1 MLNIQFLFAKKAKKS
16 YTVVNKLNK
25 QENKMK
31 KYKLQATASFG
42 LEAVVKRE
50 IENLGFENI
59 SVSDGYVEFTS
70 DLRGIAKA
78 NLWLRSADK
87 VLMII
92 GRFQAVTFEELFD
105 NTYALPW
112 DELIPK
118 DANFII
124 TGKSFKSTLS
134 SVPAC
139 QSIVEK
145 AIIKKL
151 QTKYAISHFPKTGV
165 EYTIQAALLKNT
177 VTITLNTSGPSLHKR
192 GYRHGQVIAPL
203 KETMAAGLI
212 QLSYWKK
219 DRIFL
224 DPCCGS
230 GTLPIEAALIG
241 RNIAPGLSRKFA
253 AELWDFIPKE
263 VWQDE
268 RKAAYSA
275 IDYDAELTIYG
286 SDINAHAVEIAKQNA
301 ENAGVDDCIVFRQI
315 PFNKL
320 KLPGDYGVCVSNPPY
335 AERMGNL
342 DDVERLYRD
351 MGNLF
356 RSNKTWSAYFI
367 TSHEGFEKLYGKKA
381 DKKRKLFN
389 GNVKTDY
396 YQYFG
401 ERPPKK
407 I

>member
-1 MLNIQFLFAKKAKKS
+1 M
-16 YTVVNKLNK
+16 NKI
-25 QENKMK
+25 
-31 KYKLQATASFG
+31 KLRATTTFG
-42 LEAVVKRE
+42 LEAVAKRE
-50 IENLGFENI
+50 IEKLGFTDI
-59 SVSDGYVEFTS
+59 KVSDGYVEYTA
-70 DLRGIAKA
+70 DYRGIVQS
-78 NLWLRSADK
+78 NLWLRTADK
-87 VLMII
+87 VLLVI
-92 GRFQAVTFEELFD
+92 GEFEAVTFEELFD
-105 NTYALPW
+105 NTFALPW
-112 DELIPK
+112 TDLIPK
-118 DANFII
+118 DGNFIV

-139 QSIVEK
+139 QSITEK

-151 QTKYAISHFPKTGV
+151 QTKYDIRRFPKTGA
-165 EYTIQAALLKNT
+165 EYTVQVSLLKNK

-203 KETMAAGLI
+203 KETMAAALI
-212 QLSYWKK
+212 ELSYWKK

-230 GTLPIEAALIG
+230 GTLPIEAAMIG

-253 AELWDFIPKE
+253 AEDWDFIPKE
-263 VWQDE
+263 LWQEE
-268 RKAAYSA
+268 RKKAYSA
-275 IDYDAELTIYG
+275 IDYDCELQIYG
-286 SDINAHAVEIAKQNA
+286 SDINAHAVEIAKVNA
-301 ENAGVDDCIVFRQI
+301 ENAGVDDCIIFRQI

-320 KLPGDYGVCVSNPPY
+320 KLMGDYGVCVSNPPY

-351 MGNLF
+351 MGKLF
-356 RSNKTWSAYFI
+356 KANKTWSTYFI
-367 TSHEGFEKLYGKKA
+367 TSHEGFEKLYGRKA

-407 I
+407 

>member
-1 MLNIQFLFAKKAKKS
+1 
-16 YTVVNKLNK
+16 
-25 QENKMK
+25 MK
-31 KYKLQATASFG
+31 KFKLQATTTFG

-50 IENLGFENI
+50 IEHLGFEDI

-70 DLRGIAKA
+70 DFKGIARS

-87 VLMII
+87 VLII
-92 GRFQAVTFEELFD
+92 VGRFQAVTFEELFD
-105 NTYALPW
+105 QTFELPW

-118 DANFII
+118 NANFII

-145 AIIKKL
+145 AVIKKL
-151 QTKYAISHFPKTGV
+151 QTKYDIRRFPKIGA

-192 GYRHGQVIAPL
+192 GYRHGQVVAPL
-203 KETMAAGLI
+203 KETMAAALI

-219 DRIFL
+219 DRILL

-230 GTLPIEAALIG
+230 GTIPIEAALIG

-253 AELWDFIPKE
+253 AEEWEFIPKE
-263 VWQDE
+263 VWQQE

-275 IDYDAELTIYG
+275 IDYDIDLQIYG
-286 SDINAHAVEIAKQNA
+286 SDINAHAVEIAKINA
-301 ENAGVDDCIVFRQI
+301 ENAGVDDCITFKQI

-320 KLPGDYGVCVSNPPY
+320 HLPGDYGVCVTNPPY

-342 DDVERLYRD
+342 ADVERLYTD
-351 MGNLF
+351 MGKLF
-356 RSNKTWSAYFI
+356 RKNKTWSAYFI
-367 TSHEGFEKLYGKKA
+367 TSHEGFEKLYGKRA

-401 ERPPKK
+401 ERPPKSK
-407 I
+407 

>member
-1 MLNIQFLFAKKAKKS
+1 M
-16 YTVVNKLNK
+16 NKI
-25 QENKMK
+25 
-31 KYKLQATASFG
+31 KLRATTTFG
-42 LEAVVKRE
+42 LEAVAKRE
-50 IENLGFENI
+50 IEKLGFTDI
-59 SVSDGYVEFTS
+59 KVSDGYVEYTA
-70 DLRGIAKA
+70 DYRGIVQS
-78 NLWLRSADK
+78 NLWLRTADK
-87 VLMII
+87 VLLVI
-92 GRFQAVTFEELFD
+92 GEFEAVTFEELFD
-105 NTYALPW
+105 NTFDLPW
-112 DELIPK
+112 TDLIPK
-118 DANFII
+118 DGNFIV

-139 QSIVEK
+139 QSITEK

-151 QTKYAISHFPKTGV
+151 QTKYDIRRFPKTGA
-165 EYTIQAALLKNT
+165 EYTVQVSLLKNK

-203 KETMAAGLI
+203 KETMAAALI
-212 QLSYWKK
+212 ELSYWKK

-230 GTLPIEAALIG
+230 GTLPIEAAMIG

-253 AELWDFIPKE
+253 AEDWDFIPKE
-263 VWQDE
+263 LWQEE
-268 RKAAYSA
+268 RKKAYSA
-275 IDYDAELTIYG
+275 IDYDCELQIYG
-286 SDINAHAVEIAKQNA
+286 SDINAHAVEIAKVNA
-301 ENAGVDDCIVFRQI
+301 ENAGVDDCIIFRQI

-320 KLPGDYGVCVSNPPY
+320 KLMGDYGVCVSNPPY

-351 MGNLF
+351 MGKLF
-356 RSNKTWSAYFI
+356 KANKTWSTYFI
-367 TSHEGFEKLYGKKA
+367 TSHEGFEKLYGRKA

-407 I
+407 

>member
-1 MLNIQFLFAKKAKKS
+1 M
-16 YTVVNKLNK
+16 NKI
-25 QENKMK
+25 
-31 KYKLQATASFG
+31 KLRATTTFG
-42 LEAVVKRE
+42 LEAVAKRE
-50 IENLGFENI
+50 IEKLGFTDI
-59 SVSDGYVEFTS
+59 KVSDGYVEYTA
-70 DLRGIAKA
+70 DYRGIVQS
-78 NLWLRSADK
+78 NLWLRTADK
-87 VLMII
+87 VLLVI
-92 GRFQAVTFEELFD
+92 GEFEAVTFEELFD
-105 NTYALPW
+105 NTFDLPW
-112 DELIPK
+112 TDLIPK
-118 DANFII
+118 DGNFIV

-139 QSIVEK
+139 QSITEK

-151 QTKYAISHFPKTGV
+151 QTKYDIRRFPKTGA
-165 EYTIQAALLKNT
+165 EYTVQVSLLKNK

-203 KETMAAGLI
+203 KETMAAALI
-212 QLSYWKK
+212 ELSYWKK

-230 GTLPIEAALIG
+230 GTLPIEAAMIG

-253 AELWDFIPKE
+253 AEDWDFIPKE
-263 VWQDE
+263 LWQEE
-268 RKAAYSA
+268 RKKAYSS
-275 IDYDAELTIYG
+275 IDYDCELQIYG
-286 SDINAHAVEIAKQNA
+286 SDINAHAVEIAKVNA
-301 ENAGVDDCIVFRQI
+301 ENAGVDDCIIFRQI

-320 KLPGDYGVCVSNPPY
+320 KLMGDYGVCVSNPPY

-342 DDVERLYRD
+342 DDVERLYTD
-351 MGNLF
+351 MGKLF
-356 RSNKTWSAYFI
+356 KANKTWSTYFI
-367 TSHEGFEKLYGKKA
+367 TSHEGFEKLYGRKA

-407 I
+407 

>member
-1 MLNIQFLFAKKAKKS
+1 M
-16 YTVVNKLNK
+16 
-25 QENKMK
+25 ENFRI
-31 KYKLQATASFG
+31 QATTTFG

-50 IENLGFENI
+50 IENLGFGDI
-59 SVSDGYVEFTS
+59 KVSDGYVEYTS
-70 DLRGIAKA
+70 DYRGIVKS

-87 VLMII
+87 ILLVL
-92 GRFQAVTFEELFD
+92 GKFEAVTFEELFD
-105 NTYALPW
+105 QTFELPW

-134 SVPAC
+134 SVPTC

-151 QTKYAISHFPKTGV
+151 QTRYDLRHFPKTGA

-203 KETMAAGLI
+203 KETMAAALI

-230 GTLPIEAALIG
+230 GTLPIEAAMIG

-253 AELWDFIPKE
+253 SESWDFIPKE
-263 VWQDE
+263 LWLEE
-268 RKAAYSA
+268 RKAAYSV
-275 IDYDAELTIYG
+275 IDYETKLKIYG
-286 SDINAHAVEIAKQNA
+286 SDINAHAIEIAKQNA
-301 ENAGVDDCIVFRQI
+301 ENAGVDDSIIFKQI

-320 KLPGDYGVCVSNPPY
+320 KLSGDYGVCVSNPPY

-342 DDVERLYRD
+342 QDVERLYTD
-351 MGNLF
+351 MGKLF
-356 RSNKTWSAYFI
+356 KTNKTWSAYFI

-381 DKKRKLFN
+381 NKKRKLFN
-389 GNVKTDY
+389 GNVKTDF

-401 ERPPKK
+401 ERPPK
-407 I
+407 IN

>member
-1 MLNIQFLFAKKAKKS
+1 MKNI
-16 YTVVNKLNK
+16 
-25 QENKMK
+25 
-31 KYKLQATASFG
+31 KLQATTSFG

-50 IENLGFENI
+50 IEHLGFKDI
-59 SVSDGYVEFTS
+59 SVSDGYVEFSS
-70 DLRGIAKA
+70 DIYGIAKA

-87 VLMII
+87 VLLIM

-105 NTYALPW
+105 NTYALDW
-112 DELIPK
+112 DEIIPE

-124 TGKSFKSTLS
+124 TGKSYKSTLS

-145 AIIKKL
+145 AVIKKL
-151 QTKYAISHFPKTGV
+151 QTKYNISHFKKTGA

-212 QLSYWKK
+212 QLSYWNKE
-219 DRIFL
+219 RIFI

-253 AELWDFIPKE
+253 AESWDFIPSKIWKE
-263 VWQDE
+263 E
-268 RKAAYSA
+268 RKRAYSA
-275 IDYDAELTIYG
+275 IDYDTDLKIYG
-286 SDINAHAVEIAKQNA
+286 SDINAHAIEISKVNA
-301 ENAGVDDCIVFRQI
+301 ENAGVDDCIIFKQI

-320 KLPGDYGVCVSNPPY
+320 TLPGDYGVCISNPPY
-335 AERMGNL
+335 GERMGNL
-342 DDVERLYRD
+342 EDVERLYKD
-351 MGNLF
+351 MGRLF
-356 RSNKTWSAYFI
+356 KNNKTWSAYFI
-367 TSHEGFEKLYGKKA
+367 TSHEGFEKLYGRKA
-381 DKKRKLFN
+381 DRKRKLFN

>member
-1 MLNIQFLFAKKAKKS
+1 M
-16 YTVVNKLNK
+16 NKI
-25 QENKMK
+25 
-31 KYKLQATASFG
+31 KLRATTTFG
-42 LEAVVKRE
+42 LEAVAKRE
-50 IENLGFENI
+50 IEKLGFTDI
-59 SVSDGYVEFTS
+59 KVSDGYVEYTA
-70 DLRGIAKA
+70 DYRGIVQS
-78 NLWLRSADK
+78 NLWLRTADK
-87 VLMII
+87 VLLVI
-92 GRFQAVTFEELFD
+92 GEFEAVTFEELFD
-105 NTYALPW
+105 NTFDLPW
-112 DELIPK
+112 TDLIPK
-118 DANFII
+118 DGNFIV

-139 QSIVEK
+139 QSITEK

-151 QTKYAISHFPKTGV
+151 QTKYDIKRFPKTGA
-165 EYTIQAALLKNT
+165 EYTVQVSLLKNK

-203 KETMAAGLI
+203 KETMAAALI
-212 QLSYWKK
+212 ELSYWKK

-230 GTLPIEAALIG
+230 GTLPIEAAMIG

-253 AELWDFIPKE
+253 AEDWDFIPKE
-263 VWQDE
+263 LWQEE
-268 RKAAYSA
+268 RKKAYSA
-275 IDYDAELTIYG
+275 IDYDCELQIYG
-286 SDINAHAVEIAKQNA
+286 SDINAHAVEIAKVNA
-301 ENAGVDDCIVFRQI
+301 ENAGVDDCIIFRQI

-320 KLPGDYGVCVSNPPY
+320 KLMGNYGVCVSNPPY

-342 DDVERLYRD
+342 DDVERLYTD
-351 MGNLF
+351 MGKLF
-356 RSNKTWSAYFI
+356 KANKTWSTYFI
-367 TSHEGFEKLYGKKA
+367 TSHEGFEKLYGRKA

-407 I
+407 

>member
-1 MLNIQFLFAKKAKKS
+1 M
-16 YTVVNKLNK
+16 NKI
-25 QENKMK
+25 
-31 KYKLQATASFG
+31 KLRATTTFG
-42 LEAVVKRE
+42 LEAVAKRE
-50 IENLGFENI
+50 IEKLGFTDI
-59 SVSDGYVEFTS
+59 KVSDGYVEYTA
-70 DLRGIAKA
+70 DYRGIVQS
-78 NLWLRSADK
+78 NLWLRTADK
-87 VLMII
+87 VLLVI
-92 GRFQAVTFEELFD
+92 GEFEAVTFEELFD
-105 NTYALPW
+105 NTFALPW
-112 DELIPK
+112 TDLIPK
-118 DANFII
+118 DGNFIV

-139 QSIVEK
+139 QSITEK

-151 QTKYAISHFPKTGV
+151 QTKYDIKRFPKTGA
-165 EYTIQAALLKNT
+165 EYTVQVSLLKNK

-203 KETMAAGLI
+203 KETMAAALI
-212 QLSYWKK
+212 ELSYWKK

-230 GTLPIEAALIG
+230 GTLPIEAAMIG

-253 AELWDFIPKE
+253 AEDWDFIPKE
-263 VWQDE
+263 LWQEE
-268 RKAAYSA
+268 RKKAYSA
-275 IDYDAELTIYG
+275 IDYDCELQIYG
-286 SDINAHAVEIAKQNA
+286 SDINAHAVEIAKVNA
-301 ENAGVDDCIVFRQI
+301 ENAGVDDCIIFRQI

-320 KLPGDYGVCVSNPPY
+320 KLMGNYGVCVSNPPY

-342 DDVERLYRD
+342 DDVERLYTD
-351 MGNLF
+351 MGKLF
-356 RSNKTWSAYFI
+356 KANKTWSTYFI
-367 TSHEGFEKLYGKKA
+367 TSHEGFEKLYGRKA

-407 I
+407 

>member
-1 MLNIQFLFAKKAKKS
+1 M
-16 YTVVNKLNK
+16 NKI
-25 QENKMK
+25 
-31 KYKLQATASFG
+31 KLRATTTFG
-42 LEAVVKRE
+42 LEAVAKRE
-50 IENLGFENI
+50 IEKLGFTDI
-59 SVSDGYVEFTS
+59 KVSDGYVEYTA
-70 DLRGIAKA
+70 DYRGIVQS
-78 NLWLRSADK
+78 NLWLRTADK
-87 VLMII
+87 VLLVI
-92 GRFQAVTFEELFD
+92 GEFEAVTFEELFD
-105 NTYALPW
+105 NTFALPW
-112 DELIPK
+112 TDLIPK
-118 DANFII
+118 DGNFIV

-139 QSIVEK
+139 QSITEK

-151 QTKYAISHFPKTGV
+151 QTKYDIKRFPKTGA
-165 EYTIQAALLKNT
+165 EYTVQVSLLKNK

-203 KETMAAGLI
+203 KETMAAALI
-212 QLSYWKK
+212 ELSYWKK

-230 GTLPIEAALIG
+230 GTLPIEAAMIG

-253 AELWDFIPKE
+253 AEDWDFIPKE
-263 VWQDE
+263 LWQEE
-268 RKAAYSA
+268 RKKAYSA
-275 IDYDAELTIYG
+275 IDYDCELQIYG
-286 SDINAHAVEIAKQNA
+286 SDINAHAVEIAKVNA
-301 ENAGVDDCIVFRQI
+301 ENAGVDDCIIFRQI

-320 KLPGDYGVCVSNPPY
+320 KLMGDYGVCVSNPPY

-342 DDVERLYRD
+342 DDVERLYTD
-351 MGNLF
+351 MGKLF
-356 RSNKTWSAYFI
+356 KANKTWSTYFI

-407 I
+407 

>member
-1 MLNIQFLFAKKAKKS
+1 M
-16 YTVVNKLNK
+16 NKI
-25 QENKMK
+25 
-31 KYKLQATASFG
+31 KLRATTTFG
-42 LEAVVKRE
+42 LEAVAKRE
-50 IENLGFENI
+50 IEKLGFTDI
-59 SVSDGYVEFTS
+59 KVSDGYVEYTA
-70 DLRGIAKA
+70 DYRGIVQS
-78 NLWLRSADK
+78 NLWLRTTDK
-87 VLMII
+87 VLLVI
-92 GRFQAVTFEELFD
+92 GEFEAVTFEELFD
-105 NTYALPW
+105 NTFDLPW
-112 DELIPK
+112 TDLIPK
-118 DANFII
+118 DGNFIV

-139 QSIVEK
+139 QSITEK

-151 QTKYAISHFPKTGV
+151 QTKYDIRRFPKTGA
-165 EYTIQAALLKNT
+165 EYTVQVSLLKNK

-203 KETMAAGLI
+203 KETMAAALI
-212 QLSYWKK
+212 ELSYWKK

-230 GTLPIEAALIG
+230 GTLPIEAAMIG

-253 AELWDFIPKE
+253 AEDWDFIPKE
-263 VWQDE
+263 LWQEE
-268 RKAAYSA
+268 RKKAYSA
-275 IDYDAELTIYG
+275 IDYDCELQIYG
-286 SDINAHAVEIAKQNA
+286 SDINAHAVDIAKVNA
-301 ENAGVDDCIVFRQI
+301 ENAGVDDCIIFRQI

-320 KLPGDYGVCVSNPPY
+320 KLMGDYGVCVSNPPY

-342 DDVERLYRD
+342 DDVERLYTD
-351 MGNLF
+351 MGKLF
-356 RSNKTWSAYFI
+356 KANKTWSTYFI
-367 TSHEGFEKLYGKKA
+367 TSHEGFEKLYGRKA

-407 I
+407 

>member
-1 MLNIQFLFAKKAKKS
+1 M
-16 YTVVNKLNK
+16 NKI
-25 QENKMK
+25 
-31 KYKLQATASFG
+31 KLRATTTFG
-42 LEAVVKRE
+42 LEAVAKRE
-50 IENLGFENI
+50 IEKLGFTDI
-59 SVSDGYVEFTS
+59 KVSDGYVEYTA
-70 DLRGIAKA
+70 DYRGIVQS
-78 NLWLRSADK
+78 NLWLRTADK
-87 VLMII
+87 VLLVI
-92 GRFQAVTFEELFD
+92 GEFEAVTFEELFD
-105 NTYALPW
+105 NTFDLPW
-112 DELIPK
+112 TDLIPK
-118 DANFII
+118 DGNFIV

-139 QSIVEK
+139 QSITEK

-151 QTKYAISHFPKTGV
+151 QTKYDIRRFPKTGA
-165 EYTIQAALLKNT
+165 EYTVQVSLLKNK
-177 VTITLNTSGPSLHKR
+177 VTMTLNTSGPSLHKR

-203 KETMAAGLI
+203 KETMAAALI
-212 QLSYWKK
+212 ELSYWKK

-230 GTLPIEAALIG
+230 GTLPIEAAMIG

-253 AELWDFIPKE
+253 AEDWDFIPKE
-263 VWQDE
+263 LWQEE
-268 RKAAYSA
+268 RKKAYSA
-275 IDYDAELTIYG
+275 IDYDCELQIYG
-286 SDINAHAVEIAKQNA
+286 SDINAHAVEIAKVNA
-301 ENAGVDDCIVFRQI
+301 ENAGVDDCIIFRQI

-320 KLPGDYGVCVSNPPY
+320 KLMGDYGVCVSNPPY

-342 DDVERLYRD
+342 DDVERLYTD
-351 MGNLF
+351 MGKLF
-356 RSNKTWSAYFI
+356 KANKTWSTYFI

-407 I
+407 